1 MIASPMKKLKSISFQ
16 LVLCLLS
23 TVLYSQTFLPYKQ
36 LYPPVFQPIL
46 PSTPGWVTDSADF
59 NEDGLMDVVGAGDF
73 FFQFNHYIYISKGNC
88 ASVFEQ
94 EMDSIIIPGN
104 APAYSLKVCD
114 QNNDGHWD
122 VIVAGDSSIYFY
134 AGDGTGNLAL
144 NQVSIAQNITC
155 NPGMVHFALADF
167 NNDGVEDLFL
177 QYQPQFTQVN
187 PQSRLFFGTASG
199 LFNDSQQSPPSTFGP
214 IYACDL
220 NSDGYPEIIQHTG
233 TVIINNAGVLNS
245 NPSTGIVFPPA
256 IQNMDWMVSRQSDA
270 DPSFEFYAARDSFF
284 YYGDLNLNTA
294 PSPTTI
300 NVNALISTF
309 VVGDFDGDSFNDD
322 VAICTYSNV
331 IYYMGNNNTL
341 TYLKTIQTG
350 SVYSRM
356 MVLDVNKDGL
366 DELFFPSQY
375 IWWDNH
381 GKFPVSNQ
389 SSIPVNGNIRSIT
402 AGDFD
407 QDGHEDIAYATDAIG
422 NSLCVL
428 YGANCGF
435 GSIIEYPGRIQY
447 FQMKTGRFN
456 NDSLTDI
463 VISSSL
469 HDTLY
474 FYFNFGNRQFNGPV
488 PFSSGHTAAN
498 VQPAVGDFNEDGFD
512 DVFALSTSPVVYNII
527 LNDGTGNGTFSTPPA
542 PQSAASISVFG
553 ADPETAD
560 FDQDGHIDV
569 IITHD
574 NALGLRMTILYGT
587 GTGTISNKVSQSAG
601 TASVYALP
609 LNLNGDAY
617 PDLISAEGVLG
628 SKSFVL
634 TRDTSA
640 GVYLISPFAATLTN
654 TGSTLSR
661 LDLNADEFDDFMIN
675 TMNNTGFQSGV
686 YSQLPDYSVSF
697 RQMLSGSVGK
707 GVGVDF
713 NQDQIGDIVQYNQ
726 TNLVPYINQTPAI
739 PFILRTNDT
748 LSVATPSGSLQI
760 GNIQWY
766 LDHVAIPG
774 ANQTQLP
781 FNSTGLYH
789 VAITYTFGAISTAFY
804 SVGSLTG
811 LTETIPDIAS
821 IYPNPAGS
829 SIRIK
834 RTGRGNALYAIYA
847 VDGRFVQRFEM
858 NESELTIRIDEWP
871 NGVYLLKDERNAMRA
886 MRFCVIH

>member
-1 MIASPMKKLKSISFQ
+1 
-16 LVLCLLS
+16 
-23 TVLYSQTFLPYKQ
+23 
-36 LYPPVFQPIL
+36 
-46 PSTPGWVTDSADF
+46 
-59 NEDGLMDVVGAGDF
+59 
-73 FFQFNHYIYISKGNC
+73 
-88 ASVFEQ
+88 
-94 EMDSIIIPGN
+94 
-104 APAYSLKVCD
+104 
-114 QNNDGHWD
+114 
-122 VIVAGDSSIYFY
+122 
-134 AGDGTGNLAL
+134 
-144 NQVSIAQNITC
+144 
-155 NPGMVHFALADF
+155 
-167 NNDGVEDLFL
+167 
-177 QYQPQFTQVN
+177 
-187 PQSRLFFGTASG
+187 
-199 LFNDSQQSPPSTFGP
+199 
-214 IYACDL
+214 
-220 NSDGYPEIIQHTG
+220 
-233 TVIINNAGVLNS
+233 
-245 NPSTGIVFPPA
+245 
-256 IQNMDWMVSRQSDA
+256 
-270 DPSFEFYAARDSFF
+270 
-284 YYGDLNLNTA
+284 
-294 PSPTTI
+294 
-300 NVNALISTF
+300 
-309 VVGDFDGDSFNDD
+309 
-322 VAICTYSNV
+322 
-331 IYYMGNNNTL
+331 
-341 TYLKTIQTG
+341 
-350 SVYSRM
+350 
-356 MVLDVNKDGL
+356 
-366 DELFFPSQY
+366 
-375 IWWDNH
+375 
-381 GKFPVSNQ
+381 
-389 SSIPVNGNIRSIT
+389 
-402 AGDFD
+402 
-407 QDGHEDIAYATDAIG
+407 
-422 NSLCVL
+422 
-428 YGANCGF
+428 
-435 GSIIEYPGRIQY
+435 
-447 FQMKTGRFN
+447 
-456 NDSLTDI
+456 
-463 VISSSL
+463 
-469 HDTLY
+469 
-474 FYFNFGNRQFNGPV
+474 
-488 PFSSGHTAAN
+488 

-886 MRFCVIH
+886 KRFCVIH